1 VGATQQLS
9 ATTRDASGNLL
20 TSRVVTWSSANT
32 GIASVN
38 SNTGL
43 VTAVA
48 AGTIQVT
55 ATSETK
61 TGTSTITVQAA
72 PPPPPPGSSNEPAGM
87 TFIAERAFNAVQE
100 GSWYTNTPDLSIIQD
115 ATAPKSPSNVLRA
128 TFPAGYAGGT
138 GPGPAELSFSGYKT
152 LYVSYYAKY
161 SANWQGHLTGIN
173 KHAYA
178 WVNGTTSSF
187 VMEAEG
193 YGSGPLSPR
202 PILQS
207 MVVGEGPYPP
217 NLVPGATITRNTW
230 FHIEIVIVGNS
241 SGNADGSMDI
251 YLDGVHVTRATGLQW
266 SSGAA
271 KFNIFQ
277 FYPIW
282 GGITDTVNN
291 DMWFEWDDVYM
302 SGK

>member
-1 VGATQQLS
+1 
-9 ATTRDASGNLL
+9 
-20 TSRVVTWSSANT
+20 
-32 GIASVN
+32 
-38 SNTGL
+38 
-43 VTAVA
+43 
-48 AGTIQVT
+48 
-55 ATSETK
+55 
-61 TGTSTITVQAA
+61 VQALPPP
-72 PPPPPPGSSNEPAGM
+72 PPPPPPGSSNEPTGM
-87 TFIAERAFNAVQE
+87 TFINQRSFNSLQE
-100 GSWYTNTPDLSIIQD
+100 TPWYTNSNLSIVQD
-115 ATAPKSPSNVLRA
+115 ATAPKSPSGVIRA

-138 GPGPAELSFSGYKT
+138 SPGPAELSFNSYKT
-152 LYVSYYAKY
+152 LYVSYWAKY

-193 YGSGPLSPR
+193 IGSGPLSPR

-207 MVVGEGPYPP
+207 MVVGNGPYEP
-217 NLVPGATITRNTW
+217 NLVPNATITRNTW

-241 SGNADGSMDI
+241 SGTADGSMDI
-251 YLDGVHVTRATGLQW
+251 YLDGVHVTSAKGLQW

-271 KFNIFQ
+271 RFNIFQ

-291 DMWFEWDDVYM
+291 SMWFEWDDVYV
-302 SGK
+302 SGKN